1 MSIEARF
8 GGTPTPSI
16 LYTVALLF
24 SVSTMEFGGA
34 NAWMVASCVVDRVGA
49 GVNKY
54 IFSYTLHTQC
64 VQAVLGRAGAVLF
77 TYMPAHLTSRQTA
90 VRGSLE
96 YVEEKM

>member
-8 GGTPTPSI
+8 GGTLTPSI

-24 SVSTMEFGGA
+24 SVSTVEFGGA

-54 IFSYTLHTQC
+54 IFPTPYTPSVCRQ
-64 VQAVLGRAGAVLF
+64 GRAGAVLF

>member
-34 NAWMVASCVVDRVGA
+34 NAWMVASCVVGRVGA
-49 GVNKY
+49 GVNTY
-54 IFSYTLHTQC
+54 IFSYTLHIQC
-64 VQAVLGRAGAVLF
+64 VQAVQGRRRALYLHASASHF
-77 TYMPAHLTSRQTA
+77 S
-90 VRGSLE
+90 SDSS
-96 YVEEKM
+96 